1 MSEGA
6 KRGIITREK
15 IEQILRDGPKGIIQI
30 AQTFENPH
38 MRGGVEAAQRRFISL
53 ISLYLENE
61 SE

>member
-1 MSEGA
+1 MSRQSLQIHDNRSSLSFFELAMSEGA

-38 MRGGVEAAQRRFISL
+38 MRG
-53 ISLYLENE
+53 
-61 SE
+61 